1 MGLGL
6 YTMVCQKCIPGPQK
20 HTWRWLAMLHFPWCQ
35 LWLEVII
42 PSSCSPSLLCF
53 AIFATM
59 LMCFW
64 DCTAGQVSAVA
75 LTHIALGDLVFSSLP
90 KTGVSAQ
97 LKTEVCGMRLKLA
110 MAGGGGGWLSSPP
123 ERWCGVAISGLAGRL
138 QPPATALTSY

>member
-1 MGLGL
+1 
-6 YTMVCQKCIPGPQK
+6 
-20 HTWRWLAMLHFPWCQ
+20 MLHFPWCQ

-42 PSSCSPSLLCF
+42 PSSFSPSLLCF

-90 KTGVSAQ
+90 KTDVSAQ

-110 MAGGGGGWLSSPP
+110 MAGGEGGWLNSPP
-123 ERWCGVAISGLAGRL
+123 RAMVWGSHQRASREATAPSHSSHILLSHPKTPDKPGALSCLSL
-138 QPPATALTSY
+138 PPANQR